1 MPTTFTGLEE
11 IVREY
16 HHLQEEH
23 RRTHPEGTAR
33 RHLQARLE
41 ELEQRFEH
49 RLLEDLGDETER
61 VAWRERLHHGAGAPL
76 VPLSPP
82 LVFKGRSAAGS
93 VVEIRQRPD
102 GDYDVEIDGA
112 PVEKLSGPI
121 DFDVYVDGDRRFPEV
136 FAVSTGARRAL
147 AAWAAGSAGE
157 PPWEH
162 LHDLLRDGIVDRHFA
177 LTERGRRAL
186 RAWAGP

>member
-23 RRTHPEGTAR
+23 RRAGPEGTAR
-33 RHLQARLE
+33 RRLETRLE

-49 RLLEDLGDETER
+49 RLLEELGSEDER
-61 VAWRERLHHGAGAPL
+61 VAWRARLHHGAGAPL
-76 VPLSPP
+76 VAPSAP
-82 LVFKGRSAAGS
+82 LVFEGRSAAGS
-93 VVEIRQRPD
+93 TVEIRERPD

-112 PVEKLSGPI
+112 PVERLSGPI
-121 DFDVYVDGDRRFPEV
+121 DFHVYVDGDRRFREV
-136 FAVSTGARRAL
+136 FDVPGATLEAF
-147 AAWAAGSAGE
+147 AAWVAGPAGE

-162 LHDLLRDGIVDRHFA
+162 LHELLGAGLVDRHFG

-186 RAWAGP
+186 RRGAAP